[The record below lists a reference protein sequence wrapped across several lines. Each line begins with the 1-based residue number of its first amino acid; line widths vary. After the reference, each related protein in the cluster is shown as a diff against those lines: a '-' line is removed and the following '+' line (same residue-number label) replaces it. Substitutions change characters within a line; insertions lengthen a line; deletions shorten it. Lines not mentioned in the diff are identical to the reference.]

1 LVSSGPD
8 KLAAAHAE
16 QAITSGRRGT
26 FKRRIEGGMAVA
38 GQGEALRV
46 GADLDERRARAA
58 LTQALFREVND
69 RIHELGEQFAG
80 ETAQYVCECPE
91 VNCTE
96 LIRGLT
102 RDEYRQIRLDPA
114 EFVVAP
120 GHERLDVEEV
130 VDRNRRWLVVRK
142 LGTPAQTSDVN

>member
-1 LVSSGPD
+1 LVRSGPD
-8 KLAAAHAE
+8 ELAAARAE

-38 GQGEALRV
+38 EQGEAFQAD
-46 GADLDERRARAA
+46 ADLDERR
-58 LTQALFREVND
+58 ALFREVND
-69 RIHELGEQFAG
+69 RIHELREQWG
-80 ETAQYVCECPE
+80 SDQTAQYVCECPDA
-91 VNCTE
+91 NCTE

-120 GHERLDVEEV
+120 GHERLEVEEV
-130 VDRNRRWLVVRK
+130 VDRNQRWVVVRK
-142 LGTPAQTSDVN
+142 RGTPDQTSNVD